1 MGSTR
6 ISTKGQVVL
15 PKEVREALHWECGQ
29 ELEVIS
35 LADGVLLKPAGEQR
49 ANWNAALGSLKKYA
63 KDKPASDAEMHA
75 AVRQRAAQRHQGKA
89 ST

>member
-15 PKEVREALHWECGQ
+15 PKDVREALHWECGQ

-35 LADGVLLKPAGEQR
+35 LADGVLLKAAR
-49 ANWNAALGSLKKYA
+49 ARRASWNAALGSLKQYA
-63 KDKPASDAEMHA
+63 RDKPASDAEMQA
-75 AVRQRAAQRHQGKA
+75 AVRQRATKRHRNA
-89 ST
+89 RN